1 MKRIAIVSS
10 RYPTGDQPYNHM
22 FVHARARQYV
32 RAGMNVDVFVPSGTT
47 SSYRIDDVPVHRE
60 PSRKIARR
68 LESYDLIAIHLL
80 HLKPNP
86 ALSGEPVYRVL
97 KTGATPT
104 LLFLHGVEVQP
115 LRFRRREDIVLRN
128 PVSIA
133 RWLYHDFWR
142 LPKFAKIIEELMT
155 GPTRFGVVV
164 PSRWFQSEAERGIGF
179 SLGDVVSVIP
189 NGIDT
194 ERFAYIDPRAG
205 NDSRILSIR
214 PLYRGGKYAVDLA
227 LKTFQGWDCGLML
240 SLYGSGPD
248 ADWVRQQV
256 RSLMP
261 ANVNLH
267 VGFLRPGD
275 IPPVHSEHAIYLGV
289 TRLDAQGVS
298 MCEAM
303 ASGLPVVS
311 FAIDAIPEF
320 VEHGVSGY
328 LADPFDLEQVR
339 DYLNRLSRDLDLRR
353 RFSLAA
359 RARMQSISIDRT
371 CAMELRIGE
380 RLRSERGPS
389 FVADDAA
396 S

>member
-1 MKRIAIVSS
+1 VKRIAIVSS

-22 FVHARARQYV
+22 FVHARARQYARV
-32 RAGMNVDVFVPSGTT
+32 GMNVNAFVPSAT
-47 SSYRIDDVPVHRE
+47 SSTYQIDGIPVYRE
-60 PSRKIARR
+60 PSREIARK
-68 LESYDLIAIHLL
+68 LESYDLVAVHLL
-80 HLKPNP
+80 HLKPDR
-86 ALSGEPVYRVL
+86 ALSGEPVFDAL
-97 KTGATPT
+97 KSGAAPS

-115 LRFRRREDIVLRN
+115 LRFRRREDIALLN
-128 PVSIA
+128 PLSIG

-142 LPKFAKIIEELMT
+142 LPRFARIIEGLMT

-194 ERFAYIDPRAG
+194 ERFAYIDPKVG
-205 NDSRILSIR
+205 NNSRVLSIR

-227 LKTFQGWDCGLML
+227 LRTFQGWDCGLTL
-240 SLYGSGPD
+240 SLYGAGPD
-248 ADWVRQQV
+248 ADWVQQQV
-256 RSLMP
+256 RGLKP
-261 ANVNLH
+261 RNVDLRI
-267 VGFLRPGD
+267 GFLRPDD
-275 IPPVHSEHAIYLGV
+275 IPAVHSEHAIYLGV

-311 FAIDAIPEF
+311 FAIDAVPEF

-339 DYLNRLSRDLDLRR
+339 DYLSRLSRDPELRL
-353 RFSLAA
+353 RFSVAA
-359 RARMQSISIDRT
+359 RDRMQSISIDRT
-371 CAMELRIGE
+371 CAMELRIGQ
-380 RLRSERGPS
+380 RLRSQCGTGLPS
-389 FVADDAA
+389 DAA